1 MKKPEAAD
9 QKPTDSAFPSKQ
21 MPEKIMGVVPIVK
34 RTPTFSGTDPNDK
47 AIVKSESGK
56 GTIPKPSVS
65 FKEEPTTPI
74 RDQNSTSNDKA
85 KKHGTKTKANIW
97 EKEQMAKIQKR

>member
-21 MPEKIMGVVPIVK
+21 MPEKIMGAVPILK
-34 RTPTFSGTDPNDK
+34 RTSTFSGTGPNDK
-47 AIVKSESGK
+47 AIAKSESGK

-65 FKEEPTTPI
+65 FKEKPTSPI
-74 RDQNSTSNDKA
+74 
-85 KKHGTKTKANIW
+85 KKHGTKIKADIW